1 MSKSR
6 EKQNEVIH
14 EEVAVYIRVSTE
26 DQDPATHRAE
36 VTDFIEREYLDV
48 NTREYA
54 DIWTGTTT
62 VGREQ
67 FRELKNE
74 VEKGNIDGVVT
85 TSVSRVARSIRD
97 LSDFI
102 ELCEANGTAVHFTR
116 ESLDFQPDDEDPYNR
131 AMLQMLGIFA
141 ELEAKITQQRTKETI
156 KQMRENGHKWG
167 RAPLG
172 YEKENGNLYPTAD
185 FDRICS
191 VLELVDEGDLS
202 QSKAAHML
210 DVARTTIRRAITEE
224 DRRELYGL
232 E

>member
-1 MSKSR
+1 MSKSL
-6 EKQNEVIH
+6 EQTNELTH
-14 EEVAVYIRVSTE
+14 ETIAIYVRVSTE

-36 VTDFIEREYLDV
+36 VTDFVARKYPDV
-48 NTREYA
+48 STREYA

-67 FRELKNE
+67 FQELKNE
-74 VEKGNIDGVVT
+74 VEEGNINAVVT

-102 ELCEANGTAVHFTR
+102 ELCEENGTAVHFTR
-116 ESLDFQPDDEDPYNR
+116 ESLDFKPDDEDPYNR

-156 KQMRENGHKWG
+156 RQMRENGHKWG

-172 YEKENGNLYPTAD
+172 YEKENGNLYPTED

-210 DVARTTIRRAITEE
+210 DVARTTIRRATTEE

>member
-6 EKQNEVIH
+6 QNTDELRH
-14 EEVAVYIRVSTE
+14 EAVATYVRVSTE
-26 DQDPATHRAE
+26 DQDSDTHRYE
-36 VTDFIEREYLDV
+36 INKFLEQEYPEA
-48 NTREYA
+48 NQEEFA

-62 VGREQ
+62 IGREQ
-67 FRELKNE
+67 FRELKAKIQE
-74 VEKGNIDGVVT
+74 EDIDAIVT

-102 ELCEANGTAVHFTR
+102 DLCEQRGTAVHFTR
-116 ESLDFQPDDEDPYNR
+116 ESLDFEPGEEDPYSR

-156 KQMRENGHKWG
+156 KQMRANGHKWG

-172 YEKENGNLYPTAD
+172 FKKESGNLYPTED

-191 VLELVDEGDLS
+191 VLELVDEGHLS
-202 QSKAAHML
+202 QNKAASAL
-210 DVARTTIRRAITEE
+210 ETSRTTIRRAITEE
-224 DRRELYGL
+224 DRRELYNL
-232 E
+232 S